1 MKQRLSLMYLSFIL
15 IISSRESSSSIP
27 SNSFIGIPPQ
37 DEDYFK
43 REIIKC
49 KNGSKKFTK
58 AQLND
63 DFCDCPD
70 GTDEPGTSACP
81 LGKFYCK
88 NIGHAPSFQYSS
100 RVNDGICDCCDGSDE
115 YDGKVKCPY
124 TCHEAGKVAMESLK
138 RKIEVYQEGVILRK
152 VEIGL
157 AKRAIAR
164 DKAELSGLKNEREVV
179 EKVVHQLEGQ
189 VRKLEQEPQEKDDKM
204 REARN
209 EKVENEESGPDKNV
223 DSQIEPMKASD
234 VEKQGQAG
242 ESLSDQNEKDEHESS
257 EGLSREELGRL
268 VESRWTGKKSGEQV
282 EETDPVKNDQEE
294 GGPDAEYEESVADN
308 AGRSSTAQY
317 KIGVQ
322 DLKNSSD
329 IATPSG
335 KSWLDKIQETA
346 QNFLQSVNFFS
357 IPVANLD
364 ANKIRKEYNHYT
376 AKLSDLESRI
386 SSLTEKLKFDF
397 GKQNE
402 FYLFYD
408 RCFEL
413 KQDKYV
419 YKVCPFRNATQEDGS
434 SETQLGIWEK
444 FGNSYRLMLF
454 TNGEGCWN
462 GPDRSLKVKLR
473 CGLKTE
479 LTGVD
484 EPSRCEYAAFM
495 YTPLLC
501 LDEKLEEFKQKLESM
516 NQEKPRSHDEL

>member
-434 SETQLGIWEK
+434 SETQLGTW
-444 FGNSYRLMLF
+444 YQ
-454 TNGEGCWN
+454 EG
-462 GPDRSLKVKLR
+462 
-473 CGLKTE
+473 
-479 LTGVD
+479 
-484 EPSRCEYAAFM
+484 
-495 YTPLLC
+495 
-501 LDEKLEEFKQKLESM
+501 
-516 NQEKPRSHDEL
+516 

>member
-58 AQLND
+58 SQLND

-88 NIGHAPSFQYSS
+88 NIGHAPSFLYSS

-138 RKIEVYQEGVILRK
+138 RKIEVLF
-152 VEIGL
+152 GL

-164 DKAELSGLKNEREVV
+164 DKAELSRLKNEREVV
-179 EKVVHQLEGQ
+179 E
-189 VRKLEQEPQEKDDKM
+189 KLEQEPQEKDDK
-204 REARN
+204 RN

-234 VEKQGQAG
+234 VEKQGKAG
-242 ESLSDQNEKDEHESS
+242 ESPSDQNEKDKHESS

-294 GGPDAEYEESVADN
+294 GGPDAGYEESVVDN

-329 IATPSG
+329 ITTPSG

-346 QNFLQSVNFFS
+346 QNFLQSVNLFS
-357 IPVANLD
+357 IPVVNLD

-419 YKVCPFRNATQEDGS
+419 YKVCPFRNATQEDGRS
-434 SETQLGIWEK
+434 KTQLGIWEK

-484 EPSRCEYAAFM
+484 EPSRCEYAALM

-501 LDEKLEEFKQKLESM
+501 LEEKLEEIKQKLESM

>member
-88 NIGHAPSFQYSS
+88 NIGHAPSFLYSS

-234 VEKQGQAG
+234 VEKRGQAG
-242 ESLSDQNEKDEHESS
+242 ESPSDQNEKDEHESS

-294 GGPDAEYEESVADN
+294 GGPDAGYEESAADN

-322 DLKNSSD
+322 DLKNSSGFSSSEAVAKRITCTVICKSLNLFLMISLD

-346 QNFLQSVNFFS
+346 QNFLQSVNLFS

-376 AKLSDLESRI
+376 ARLSDLESRI

-434 SETQLGIWEK
+434 SETQLG
-444 FGNSYRLMLF
+444 
-454 TNGEGCWN
+454 
-462 GPDRSLKVKLR
+462 
-473 CGLKTE
+473 
-479 LTGVD
+479 
-484 EPSRCEYAAFM
+484 
-495 YTPLLC
+495 
-501 LDEKLEEFKQKLESM
+501 
-516 NQEKPRSHDEL
+516 